1 MKKLELEFRQRAKH
15 WRSKGG
21 KKSAKKN
28 YNTALAIIKSLKEH
42 RDEITQLESISK
54 KDIYCY
60 LDRMLQKNRADSTIY
75 EHTLIIEKVWHSVLN
90 NSIKLKFNDNIKLAI
105 ERRLTTVSNSRAKRL
120 EERTVEKIDEEIFEC
135 KKRIIKLEKEK
146 QSVMLNSKRDF

>member
-1 MKKLELEFRQRAKH
+1 MKKLEIEFRQRAKH
-15 WRSKGG
+15 WRSRGG
-21 KKSAKKN
+21 KKAGKKN
-28 YNTALAIIKSLKEH
+28 YNTALAIIKSFKQH

-75 EHTLIIEKVWHSVLN
+75 EHTLIIEKLWHSVLN
-90 NSIKLKFNDNIKLAI
+90 NSTELNFNENIKLAI
-105 ERRLTTVSNSRAKRL
+105 ERRLTTISNSRTRRL
-120 EERTVEKIDEEIFEC
+120 EERTVEKIENEIFEC

-146 QSVMLNSKRDF
+146 CALKLKSSC